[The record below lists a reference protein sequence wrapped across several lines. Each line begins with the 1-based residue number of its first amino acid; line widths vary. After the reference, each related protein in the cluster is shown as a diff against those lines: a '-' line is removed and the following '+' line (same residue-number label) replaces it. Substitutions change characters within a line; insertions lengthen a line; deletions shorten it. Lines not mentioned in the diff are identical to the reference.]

1 MAFNS
6 NNDHVNDPNY
16 LLSNDIFGVYY
27 ITNNGEFIVSAA
39 SKKNIIKMERSLLHT
54 PIGAMLLPTGKYE
67 FQEPVLLQ
75 FANSGLSEFEDFLE
89 AITDE

>member
-1 MAFNS
+1 
-6 NNDHVNDPNY
+6 
-16 LLSNDIFGVYY
+16 VYY

-75 FANSGLSEFEDFLE
+75 FVNSSIESFDEFLQL
-89 AITDE
+89 ITGPEM